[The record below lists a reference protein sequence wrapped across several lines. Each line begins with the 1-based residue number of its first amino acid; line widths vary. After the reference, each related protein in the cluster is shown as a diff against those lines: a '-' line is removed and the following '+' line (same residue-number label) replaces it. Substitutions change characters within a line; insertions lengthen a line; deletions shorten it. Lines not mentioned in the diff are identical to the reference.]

1 MSLRIL
7 CTLSLLVTA
16 TRAAIVDVTPSRLHE
31 ALEDVPYALVHIHN
45 GKRDEDLAQLDID
58 VYVCEQSEQS
68 HPDFPLAQSDL
79 FVVVR
84 GIVAPYVGDKSKD
97 MLVYLANRMPSIYPA
112 LKTPV
117 DAPMTLV
124 NGAEQYDQQAL
135 DWCAHTPELT
145 CVDAEDGP
153 LRVNGV
159 SWDGEDGDRWL
170 RRQMIP
176 PIVDINDAT
185 LFDLGLRSFDT
196 HLFVFSDDV
205 NVKENI
211 LPVANRYRDD
221 MITIVGPND
230 HEKAKTLEVNTP
242 GAVFVRRNT
251 SLVQQYTFDGELTRD
266 NLENF
271 ISTI

>member
-1 MSLRIL
+1 MNLRIL
-7 CTLSLLVTA
+7 CTMSLLVTA

-58 VYVCEQSEQS
+58 VYASTDG

-79 FVVVR
+79 FVIVR

-97 MLVYLANRMPSIYPA
+97 MLVYLANRIPSIYPEM
-112 LKTPV
+112 TSPV

-124 NGAEQYDQQAL
+124 NGAEQHDQQAL

-159 SWDGEDGDRWL
+159 SWDGEDGDNWL

-176 PIVDINDAT
+176 PVVDVDDAT

-205 NVKENI
+205 DVNENI

-221 MITIVGPND
+221 MVTIVGPND
-230 HEKAKTLEVNTP
+230 HEMAQKLEVSTP

-251 SLVQQYTFDGELTRD
+251 SAVQQYAFEGELTRD
-266 NLENF
+266 NLESF

>member
-97 MLVYLANRMPSIYPA
+97 MLVYLATRMPLIYPEM
-112 LKTPV
+112 KTPV
-117 DAPMTLV
+117 DAPMTLI
-124 NGAEQYDQQAL
+124 NGAEQHDQQAL

-176 PIVDINDAT
+176 PVVDVDDAT

-205 NVKENI
+205 DVKENI

-221 MITIVGPND
+221 MVTIVGPTN
-230 HEKAKTLEVNTP
+230 HETAEKLEVNTP